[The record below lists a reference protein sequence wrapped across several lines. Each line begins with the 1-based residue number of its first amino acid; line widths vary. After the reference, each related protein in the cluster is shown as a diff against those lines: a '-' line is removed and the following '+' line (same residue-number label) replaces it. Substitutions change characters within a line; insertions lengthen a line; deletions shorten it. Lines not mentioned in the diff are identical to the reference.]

1 MPRKPRVQGDGMIH
15 HVVVRDN
22 QKQVIF
28 LSDGDRIRYLQ
39 LVERYMDRYRFT
51 LLSYCLLD
59 NHVHL
64 LLQQENTPLS
74 TIMQGLQQSYTQF
87 YNRKYATSGHVF
99 QQRFASYP
107 CMEDAYLVSLIA
119 YIHKNPKASGVV
131 QSADDYRWSS
141 HHEIVR
147 PSKKNLVRVEDL
159 LRLLGI
165 GRAQFM
171 AEYHKMLNE
180 VEKKDITH
188 TYMRESDEALE
199 QADQDSAP
207 LNGPFRWKKHSMQD
221 IDAAIRRYEKLSS
234 HTFNIV
240 QYRRLFAVLCA
251 RHTAALG
258 KEIAA
263 RLDVQPARISQI
275 QREFAEGEWT
285 DWLKT
290 QFYFIEEG
298 LLVT

>member
-1 MPRKPRVQGDGMIH
+1 
-15 HVVVRDN
+15 
-22 QKQVIF
+22 
-28 LSDGDRIRYLQ
+28 
-39 LVERYMDRYRFT
+39 
-51 LLSYCLLD
+51 
-59 NHVHL
+59 
-64 LLQQENTPLS
+64 
-74 TIMQGLQQSYTQF
+74 
-87 YNRKYATSGHVF
+87 
-99 QQRFASYP
+99 
-107 CMEDAYLVSLIA
+107 
-119 YIHKNPKASGVV
+119 
-131 QSADDYRWSS
+131 
-141 HHEIVR
+141 
-147 PSKKNLVRVEDL
+147 
-159 LRLLGI
+159 
-165 GRAQFM
+165 
-171 AEYHKMLNE
+171 
-180 VEKKDITH
+180 
-188 TYMRESDEALE
+188 
-199 QADQDSAP
+199 
-207 LNGPFRWKKHSMQD
+207 MQD